1 MKRSILLLLLA
12 VLGLVAAAVALG
24 AASASAAPTAAN
36 LQIAILVGPPPVGTQ
51 PPSYPNGASV
61 TIGGLNFVAGLLVR
75 NTGPDPATVKAQI
88 ELPAGLH
95 WGTDGPDPSEAC
107 TVGETSVCSIDLGT
121 QGNFAFAGWGW
132 DVVAD
137 AVGSYTL
144 KVQVIESS
152 TSDPDTSDN
161 ASSVTVV
168 VTQPAEPE
176 PPPEPPAAVVA
187 SAVKVSP
194 AKPKAGSTVVAS
206 VRVTRGGSALKPT
219 GIACAATI
227 GKTKIKVA
235 RSPRPASPPAC
246 SRHRRAGRA
255 RRCSGRS
262 RSKRAG
268 RASRRGSRRGSA
280 SEEEVERQ
288 QPTRSR
294 EGCFGGPSASPGEMF
309 PGVGTYVRDRPAE
322 RSRPLPPSDRAPRT
336 LDGRGRGTRAP
347 EPAA

>member
-24 AASASAAPTAAN
+24 AASAPAAPTAAS
-36 LQIAILVGPPPVGTQ
+36 LQIAILVGPPPVSTQ

-61 TIGGLNFVAGLLVR
+61 TVRGLTFVAGFQVR
-75 NTGPDPATVKAQI
+75 NTGPDSATAKVQV

-95 WGTDGPDPSEAC
+95 WGNDAPDPGEGC
-107 TVGETSVCSIDLGT
+107 TVGETSVCTLILGT
-121 QGNFAFAGWGW
+121 EGNFAFWASGW

-137 AVGSYTL
+137 TTGSYTL
-144 KVQVIESS
+144 KVQIIESS

-176 PPPEPPAAVVA
+176 PPPEPPAAAVA

-227 GKTKIKVA
+227 GKTRVKGGAKSASGVA
-235 RSPRPASPPAC
+235 SCLFKTPKTGKGKTMLGSI
-246 SRHRRAGRA
+246 SFKAGGQSFTKRF
-255 RRCSGRS
+255 
-262 RSKRAG
+262 SKRLG
-268 RASRRGSRRGSA
+268 
-280 SEEEVERQ
+280 
-288 QPTRSR
+288 
-294 EGCFGGPSASPGEMF
+294 
-309 PGVGTYVRDRPAE
+309 
-322 RSRPLPPSDRAPRT
+322 
-336 LDGRGRGTRAP
+336 
-347 EPAA
+347 

>member
-1 MKRSILLLLLA
+1 MKRSSLLLVPA
-12 VLGLVAAAVALG
+12 VLGLVATAVAHG

-36 LQIAILVGPPPVGTQ
+36 LQIAILVGPGPVGTQ
-51 PPSYPNGASV
+51 PPSYPNGGSV
-61 TIGGLNFVAGLLVR
+61 TIGGLSFVAGLLVR
-75 NTGPDPATVKAQI
+75 NTGPDPATVKVQI

-107 TVGETSVCSIDLGT
+107 TVGETSVCNIDLGT
-121 QGNFAFAGWGW
+121 QGNFAFAAWGW
-132 DVVAD
+132 DVIAD
-137 AVGSYTL
+137 SAGSYTL

-194 AKPKAGSTVVAS
+194 AKPRAGSTVVAA

-227 GKTKIKVA
+227 GKTKIKGGAKSSSGVA
-235 RSPRPASPPAC
+235 SCLFKTPRTGKGKTMLGSI
-246 SRHRRAGRA
+246 SFKAGGHSFTKRF
-255 RRCSGRS
+255 
-262 RSKRAG
+262 SKRLG
-268 RASRRGSRRGSA
+268 
-280 SEEEVERQ
+280 
-288 QPTRSR
+288 
-294 EGCFGGPSASPGEMF
+294 
-309 PGVGTYVRDRPAE
+309 
-322 RSRPLPPSDRAPRT
+322 
-336 LDGRGRGTRAP
+336 
-347 EPAA
+347 

>member
-12 VLGLVAAAVALG
+12 VPGLATAVALG

-36 LQIAILVGPPPVGTQ
+36 LQIAILVGPPPAGTQ

-168 VTQPAEPE
+168 VTQPAGGAEGGSGGGSGS
-176 PPPEPPAAVVA
+176 AAVAA

-206 VRVTRGGSALKPT
+206 VRVTQGGSPVRPT

-227 GKTKIKVA
+227 GKTKIKGGVKSSSGVA
-235 RSPRPASPPAC
+235 SCLFKTPKTGKGKTMLGSISFKA
-246 SRHRRAGRA
+246 AGQGFTKRF
-255 RRCSGRS
+255 
-262 RSKRAG
+262 SKRLG
-268 RASRRGSRRGSA
+268 
-280 SEEEVERQ
+280 
-288 QPTRSR
+288 
-294 EGCFGGPSASPGEMF
+294 
-309 PGVGTYVRDRPAE
+309 
-322 RSRPLPPSDRAPRT
+322 
-336 LDGRGRGTRAP
+336 
-347 EPAA
+347 